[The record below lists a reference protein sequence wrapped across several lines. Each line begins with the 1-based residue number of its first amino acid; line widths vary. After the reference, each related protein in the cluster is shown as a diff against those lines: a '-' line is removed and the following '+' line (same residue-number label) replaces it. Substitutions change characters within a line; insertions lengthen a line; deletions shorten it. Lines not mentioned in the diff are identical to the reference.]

1 MNDLP
6 GEDKLLPTEELPENE
21 EVTSE
26 VSDVEETPAE
36 EPVTDT
42 VTESESEVVSEGSN
56 SEKTAEEAEKPSSD
70 EEKKPEKKAP
80 AKTKKKRKKKTA
92 KDFAIEFFIKIA
104 ITAAAVVILL
114 IFVVGIHV
122 NHGNASYP
130 MIKDGDLVITYKLGK
145 PGAGEE
151 IAYKHDGELKFG
163 RIVAKEGDEV
173 RITDQCITVNGY
185 NIVEDV
191 VYPTTAEGS
200 AISYPYIVP
209 QGTVFVL
216 NDYRSDPGDSRTY
229 GAIPMSDVEGEVILV
244 LRRRGI

>member
-1 MNDLP
+1 MSEWT
-6 GEDKLLPTEELPENE
+6 GEDKGFPEQEVPSVE
-21 EVTSE
+21 EVQDTV
-26 VSDVEETPAE
+26 VSDETEPAVSPAEGSERSEDPEETVPEQKTDADE
-36 EPVTDT
+36 ATEKAPV
-42 VTESESEVVSEGSN
+42 
-56 SEKTAEEAEKPSSD
+56 
-70 EEKKPEKKAP
+70 PEKKSDKNP
-80 AKTKKKRKKKTA
+80 SAKAKKKRKKKTA

-114 IFVVGIHV
+114 VFVIGVHV
-122 NHGNASYP
+122 NHGDSSYP

>member
-26 VSDVEETPAE
+26 VSDVEGKPAE

-42 VTESESEVVSEGSN
+42 VTESESEVVSEGS
-56 SEKTAEEAEKPSSD
+56 SAEKAAEEAEKPSSD

-104 ITAAAVVILL
+104 ITAAVVVILL
-114 IFVVGIHV
+114 VFVVGVHV

-145 PGAGEE
+145 PDLGEE
-151 IAYKHDGELKFG
+151 IAYRHDGELRFG
-163 RIVAKEGDEV
+163 RIVAKAGDEV
-173 RITDQCITVNGY
+173 EITDQCLKVNGY
-185 NIVEDV
+185 NVVEDV
-191 VYPTTAEGS
+191 VYPTTAEG
-200 AISYPYIVP
+200 AVITFPYIVP
-209 QGTVFVL
+209 EGAVFVL
-216 NDYRSDPGDSRTY
+216 NDFRSDPEDSRTY
-229 GAIPMSDVEGEVILV
+229 GAIPRSDIEGEVIFIM
-244 LRRRGI
+244 RRRGI

>member
-1 MNDLP
+1 MSEWT
-6 GEDKLLPTEELPENE
+6 GEDKGLPELEVPSEE
-21 EVTSE
+21 EVQVGN
-26 VSDVEETPAE
+26 VSEETEPVEVLSE
-36 EPVTDT
+36 EPERV
-42 VTESESEVVSEGSN
+42 EQQEE
-56 SEKTAEEAEKPSSD
+56 TAPEQKPEAEDALKEAPD
-70 EEKKPEKKAP
+70 AGKEPEKKPA
-80 AKTKKKRKKKTA
+80 AKSKKKRKKKTA
-92 KDFAIEFFIKIA
+92 KDYAIEFLIKIA
-104 ITAAAVVILL
+104 ITVAAVVILCV
-114 IFVVGIHV
+114 FVVGIHV
-122 NHGNASYP
+122 NHGNSSYP
-130 MIKDGDLVITYKLGK
+130 MIKDGDLVITWKLGT
-145 PGAGEE
+145 PGNGEE
-151 IAYKHDGELKFG
+151 IAYKADGKVKFG